1 MLNMSDKE
9 EQDPKT
15 EKHERAKWDLK
26 NSTGLI
32 SRKAKSVQNL
42 CSYST
47 PNNDFKLGNGESTEK
62 GRGRIFNFKK
72 VLFVLICEMLYWV
85 TCVLMIYCALIVM
98 RLNYSE

>member
-26 NSTGLI
+26 NSTGII

-42 CSYST
+42 CSYAT
-47 PNNDFKLGNGESTEK
+47 PNNDFKLGNEESTETGS
-62 GRGRIFNFKK
+62 GRMFN
-72 VLFVLICEMLYWV
+72 
-85 TCVLMIYCALIVM
+85 
-98 RLNYSE
+98 S